1 MIPFTGT
8 LRGHCRVIY
17 RFIYLFLLAVLY
29 LSCYL
34 GFSLVAVIRVY
45 SLVAMC
51 RLLVAVT
58 SLVAEHWLSGTRAS
72 VVWLSSSRTQV
83 QKLWCTG
90 LVALGHV
97 GSSGTRDL
105 TRVSWIGRRIL
116 YHQAARETL

>member
-51 RLLVAVT
+51 RLLIAVT
-58 SLVAEHWLSGTRAS
+58 SLVAEH
-72 VVWLSSSRTQV
+72 
-83 QKLWCTG
+83 
-90 LVALGHV
+90 
-97 GSSGTRDL
+97 
-105 TRVSWIGRRIL
+105 RV
-116 YHQAARETL
+116 

>member
-17 RFIYLFLLAVLY
+17 RFIYLFLLAVLD
-29 LSCYL
+29 LCCYL

-51 RLLVAVT
+51 RLLIALT

-72 VVWLSSSRTQV
+72 VVWLSSSRAHV

-97 GSSGTRDL
+97 RSSGTRDL
-105 TRVSWIGRRIL
+105 TRVSWIGRQIL